1 MEKIKYDEEIKNLL
15 DSVEVIPKGHVQYTT
30 RSKTDILEERI
41 YKLEK
46 ELQNMKDN
54 LYEVFFSENLT
65 NKK

>member
-1 MEKIKYDEEIKNLL
+1 MEKIKYDEEIKNIL
-15 DSVEVIPKGHVQYTT
+15 DSAEVIPKGHVKYKT

-46 ELQNMKDN
+46 ELQTMKDN
-54 LYEVFFSENLT
+54 LYQVFFNEDLT

>member
-15 DSVEVIPKGHVQYTT
+15 DSVEIIPKGHVKYTT

-46 ELQNMKDN
+46 ELQTLKDN
-54 LYEVFFSENLT
+54 LYQVFFNEDLT